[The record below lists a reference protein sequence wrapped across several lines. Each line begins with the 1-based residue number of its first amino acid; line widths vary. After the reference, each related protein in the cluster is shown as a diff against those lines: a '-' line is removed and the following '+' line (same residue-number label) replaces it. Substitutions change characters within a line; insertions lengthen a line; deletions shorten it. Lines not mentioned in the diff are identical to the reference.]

1 MDKWRGY
8 LVKEVGKLA
17 YPLMKKKNGFR
28 CAPLKK
34 QFQKIFC
41 LIIIAKKGKM
51 LIEDNTK

>member
-1 MDKWRGY
+1 MERLFSKRGRKTG
-8 LVKEVGKLA
+8 LPFNE
-17 YPLMKKKNGFR
+17 KKNGFR